1 MSGPFQFPV
10 ILVKLATPLLPPQTK
25 LNFEQIGSNEGFFAH
40 NIAGG
45 SGGGR
50 RDEPKRPNKK
60 LSLGAE
66 SYVTITWKGFFTQLR
81 FTNLFA
87 QYFDYTKLVFIRD

>member
-66 SYVTITWKGFFTQLR
+66 SYVTIT
-81 FTNLFA
+81 
-87 QYFDYTKLVFIRD
+87 

>member
-1 MSGPFQFPV
+1 MEVKFPV
-10 ILVKLATPLLPPQTK
+10 ILVKLATPILPPQTK
-25 LNFEQIGSNEGFFAH
+25 LNLSQWVEMSVFALS
-40 NIAGG
+40 IAGG

-66 SYVTITWKGFFTQLR
+66 SNVTIT
-81 FTNLFA
+81 
-87 QYFDYTKLVFIRD
+87 

>member
-1 MSGPFQFPV
+1 MS
-10 ILVKLATPLLPPQTK
+10 A
-25 LNFEQIGSNEGFFAH
+25 FFAH

-66 SYVTITWKGFFTQLR
+66 SYVTITWKGFFTQP
-81 FTNLFA
+81 
-87 QYFDYTKLVFIRD
+87 

>member
-1 MSGPFQFPV
+1 MSRPFQFPV
-10 ILVKLATPLLPPQTK
+10 ILVKLATPLLPSQTK
-25 LNFEQIGSNEGFFAH
+25 LNFEQIGSNECFFAY

-87 QYFDYTKLVFIRD
+87 QYFD